1 MPTRPADTVHFMM
14 AAFGEISVFITG
26 CNRGIGLA
34 CVKHILQLPASPKH
48 VFATCRSLKAESAQE
63 LTQLAAKH
71 SNLHLLEFDVTN
83 ASQLAA
89 ISSKVE
95 EKLGDAGLNLLIN
108 NAGIYDTKGSAYGT
122 KTTSLEEI
130 TAETMMKVYETN
142 TIAPLMIAKS
152 FLPLLKQAAL
162 DKTSSCH
169 PRAVILN
176 ISSEDGSIQLNNTGG
191 YYQYK
196 SSKAALNMVTKS
208 LSIEF
213 AKDAITVVC
222 VDPGWIQTDMG
233 GSAAP
238 LVLSDAIPSLVKL
251 IGSLDQSMTGSFFSY
266 NGSLMPW

>member
-152 FLPLLKQAAL
+152 FLPLLK
-162 DKTSSCH
+162 
-169 PRAVILN
+169 RAVILN